1 MDPRLLRYYDD
12 ELRHLHEMGAE
23 FVEERPKTAARLA
36 MHGTEVEDPYVER
49 LLEGAAFLA
58 ARIQLKLD
66 AEFPRFTQR
75 LLEMVYP
82 HYLAPTPAM
91 LLAQMHPDL
100 GDTNLAKGFLVPR
113 GSLMHGD
120 VAKNDATPC
129 DFVTAQD
136 VTLWPLEIIEARYF
150 SFAPDLPLAAL
161 PVVSPVKGGVRLR
174 LKASAGLK
182 FNEIAL
188 DRLRV
193 YLSGADDV
201 ARMLY
206 ELVFGSPL
214 GVLVA
219 PSLRPIP
226 WHEFLPPRDVHR
238 AGLSDEEALLPTTLR
253 SFQGYRLLHEY
264 FSFPQRFLFFEI
276 SGLRSKLRRASTD
289 ELEIILLFGRGEA
302 MLEKVVDVSNFSLFC
317 TPAINLFPKRADRIH
332 VSDSTWEFHVVP
344 DRTRPMDFEVYEV
357 SEVMGYGVGADSER
371 EFRPFYQA
379 VAADARDREA
389 YFTLRREPRL
399 LSQKQMRSGARSGYI
414 GTEVFLSLVDPEEAP
429 YGDDLRQ
436 LSVNTLCTNRD
447 LALQMLP
454 GVGKTDLTLDVAA
467 PLMSIRAI
475 KGPARP
481 RSPLA
486 DGAVAWRFISH
497 LTLNYLSLFDTDP
510 ERGAAALREMLEL
523 YAPAGD
529 AEAKKHI
536 EGVKSV
542 RVRPLTRRLPAP
554 GPITF
559 GRGLEITVEVDDLAF
574 HGGSA
579 FLLGS
584 VLEQFFARHVSI
596 NSFTETVLRSAARG
610 QIMRWVPRWGER
622 SIL

>member
-36 MHGTEVEDPYVER
+36 MRGIEVEDPYVER

-91 LLAQMHPDL
+91 LMARLYPDL
-100 GDTNLAKGFLVPR
+100 GDTNLAKGFVVPR

-120 VAKNDATPC
+120 VPKNDATPC
-129 DFVTAQD
+129 DFLTAQD
-136 VTLWPLEIIEARYF
+136 VTLWPLEIVEARYF
-150 SFAPDLPLAAL
+150 SYAPDLPLPTL
-161 PVVSPVKGGVRLR
+161 PVTSPVKGGVRLR

-182 FNEIAL
+182 LNEIAL
-188 DRLRV
+188 DHLRV
-193 YLSGADDV
+193 YLSGADDI

-206 ELVFGSPL
+206 ELVFGSAL
-214 GVLVA
+214 GVLLT
-219 PSLRPIP
+219 PLQRPMT
-226 WHEFLPPRDVHR
+226 WHEFLPPRDLHR
-238 AGLSDEEALLPTTLR
+238 PGLVDEEALLPVTLR
-253 SFQGYRLLHEY
+253 SFQGYRLLQEY
-264 FSFPQRFLFFEI
+264 FSFSPRFLFFEI
-276 SGLRSKLRRASTD
+276 SGLSRRLRRASTD
-289 ELEIILLFGRGEA
+289 ELELTLLFGRGEA

-332 VSDSTWEFHVVP
+332 VSDSSWEFHVVP

-357 SEVMGYGVGADSER
+357 GAVTGYGVGAASER

-379 VAADARDREA
+379 VAADAREREA
-389 YFTLRREPRL
+389 YFTVRREPRL
-399 LSQKQMRSGARSGYI
+399 LSEKQAREGTRSRYI
-414 GTEVFLSLVDPEEAP
+414 GTEVFISLVDPEEAP

-467 PLMSIRAI
+467 PVTSIRAI
-475 KGPARP
+475 KGPSRP

-486 DGAVAWRFISH
+486 EGAVAWRFVSH
-497 LTLNYLSLFDTDP
+497 LTLNYLSLLDNDP
-510 ERGAAALREMLEL
+510 ERGAAALREILEL

-529 AEAKKHI
+529 AEAKKQI
-536 EGVKSV
+536 GGIKSV
-542 RVRPLTRRLPAP
+542 RVRPLTRRLPGP
-554 GPITF
+554 GPIAF
-559 GRGLEITVEVDDLAF
+559 GRGLEITVEVEDLAF
-574 HGGSA
+574 LGGSA
-579 FLLGS
+579 FLLGT

-596 NSFTETVLRSAARG
+596 NSFTETVLRSAERG

-622 SIL
+622 PIL